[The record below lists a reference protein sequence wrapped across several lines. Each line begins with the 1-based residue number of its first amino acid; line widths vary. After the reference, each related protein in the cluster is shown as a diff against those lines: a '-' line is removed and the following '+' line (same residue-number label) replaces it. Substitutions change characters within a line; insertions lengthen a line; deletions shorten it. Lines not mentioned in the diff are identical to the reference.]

1 MSHVHVHILP
11 RRFTGDRFANND
23 DIYPTLEAHEKHL
36 AKRITHV
43 ERQQARAAEQDVQLD
58 YTASSSEASS
68 GGSGKATTGNVATL
82 SEFAQSSG
90 VPTSGRSSSQESE
103 PFRVDDEER
112 KPRSLEE
119 MEREAEWLKT
129 FMKQV
134 EDEAPATSS
143 TSSTS

>member
-11 RRFTGDRFANND
+11 RRFKGDPFARNND
-23 DIYPTLEAHEKHL
+23 DIYPTLEAHEEQL
-36 AKRITHV
+36 AKRITHM
-43 ERQQARAAEQDVQLD
+43 ERKQARTAEQGVQLD

-68 GGSGKATTGNVATL
+68 GGSATGKVATL
-82 SEFAQSSG
+82 SEFTQSSG
-90 VPTSGRSSSQESE
+90 GPTGGKSSSHESE
-103 PFRVDDEER
+103 ALRMDNEER

-129 FMKQV
+129 FMKEV

-143 TSSTS
+143 TS